1 MIFVTVGAQMP
12 FDRLVRTVDSW
23 ASQAS
28 DADVFA
34 QIGRSSYRPRHMR
47 WVESLDPVQFRQHV
61 LDADLV
67 ITHAGMGTMITA
79 MEFSRRLLVMPRRG
93 DLLETRNDHQFG
105 TARAFQARCGV
116 GVAWDEQELRSI
128 LERPDALIEPKR
140 IASHASFEL
149 LNFLRSYIQSCAPG
163 RATQTPLH
171 AAPLAIEQHH
181 RKAA

>member
-12 FDRLVRTVDSW
+12 FDRLVQTVDAW
-23 ASQAS
+23 AAQVPE
-28 DADVFA
+28 ADVFA
-34 QIGRSSYRPRHMR
+34 QTGQSGYQPRHMR

-61 LDADLV
+61 LDAELV

-105 TARAFQARCGV
+105 TARAFQSRCGV
-116 GVAWDEQELRSI
+116 AVAWDEQELLSI
-128 LERPDALIEPKR
+128 LQRQDTLIEPKR

-149 LNFLRSYIQSCAPG
+149 LQFLRSYIQSCAPG
-163 RATQTPLH
+163 RAPQTAVPD
-171 AAPLAIEQHH
+171 APLAIEQSH